1 MAIDTNQSQREH
13 RHFEQDKEMI
23 RQQVIHYLIGREYMS
38 LNELVDKIRAPKVE
52 FLMSYHVVI
61 DSRRATSSSGYSEE
75 GKEH

>member
-1 MAIDTNQSQREH
+1 
-13 RHFEQDKEMI
+13 MI

>member
-1 MAIDTNQSQREH
+1 MAIDTNQGQREH

-52 FLMSYHVVI
+52 FLIPYHVVV
-61 DSRRATSSSGYSEE
+61 DSRCATSGSWHSEE